1 MEAHGGVLCARGHA
15 GHGRRGA
22 QAYAIAAAA
31 LALTVYV
38 EIFRNIPSVA
48 LLIFIVFALPD
59 LNIVIDYEPSV
70 ILTLTLVCSAF
81 TADYLRSGINT
92 IPGSQIEAA
101 LSLGMR
107 PLQIVSAVVLPQ
119 ALRSVVQPMTSLLIA
134 LMLSTSLASQLPF
147 PGRELTA
154 LVSKIANDSALGIA
168 AFAVAATMY
177 VVTGL
182 LIAWAGAALE
192 RKCGYCDE
200 PLSGG
205 HSVCCARPPGPGR
218 HQRGERDR
226 RSRAAFAGGGHRVPL
241 PFGRAARCPVLGIL
255 CLADDLELSCQGLL
269 GTLASSA
276 MAAVIALA
284 LGLVLLLGRL
294 SRLRLMRWP
303 SIAVIEFLRGT
314 PTLLLIYVCFL
325 VLPSVG
331 IKLSTY
337 WMLTLPIGLSTAAVV
352 AEVYRAG
359 VLAVPRGQ
367 TDAARSL
374 G

>member
-1 MEAHGGVLCARGHA
+1 MGEVSRLLADHGPAFWQALLLTWKLTLVSFVPGVLLGVLVAVLRLLPLPPL
-15 GHGRRGA
+15 RW
-22 QAYAIAAAA
+22 A
-31 LALTVYV
+31 LSVYV

-81 TADYLRSGINT
+81 TADYLRAGINT

-182 LIAWAGAALE
+182 LIAWAGAVLE
-192 RKCGYCDE
+192 KKVR
-200 PLSGG
+200 
-205 HSVCCARPPGPGR
+205 
-218 HQRGERDR
+218 
-226 RSRAAFAGGGHRVPL
+226 
-241 PFGRAARCPVLGIL
+241 IL
-255 CLADDLELSCQGLL
+255 
-269 GTLASSA
+269 
-276 MAAVIALA
+276 
-284 LGLVLLLGRL
+284 R
-294 SRLRLMRWP
+294 
-303 SIAVIEFLRGT
+303 
-314 PTLLLIYVCFL
+314 
-325 VLPSVG
+325 
-331 IKLSTY
+331 
-337 WMLTLPIGLSTAAVV
+337 
-352 AEVYRAG
+352 
-359 VLAVPRGQ
+359 
-367 TDAARSL
+367 
-374 G
+374 

>member
-1 MEAHGGVLCARGHA
+1 MGEASRLLADHGPAFWQALLLTWKLTLVSFVPGVLLGVLVAVLRLMPLPPL
-15 GHGRRGA
+15 RW
-22 QAYAIAAAA
+22 A
-31 LALTVYV
+31 LSVYV

-177 VVTGL
+177 VATGL

-192 RKCGYCDE
+192 KKVR
-200 PLSGG
+200 
-205 HSVCCARPPGPGR
+205 
-218 HQRGERDR
+218 
-226 RSRAAFAGGGHRVPL
+226 
-241 PFGRAARCPVLGIL
+241 IL
-255 CLADDLELSCQGLL
+255 
-269 GTLASSA
+269 
-276 MAAVIALA
+276 
-284 LGLVLLLGRL
+284 R
-294 SRLRLMRWP
+294 
-303 SIAVIEFLRGT
+303 
-314 PTLLLIYVCFL
+314 
-325 VLPSVG
+325 
-331 IKLSTY
+331 
-337 WMLTLPIGLSTAAVV
+337 
-352 AEVYRAG
+352 
-359 VLAVPRGQ
+359 
-367 TDAARSL
+367 
-374 G
+374 